1 MSSSSIE
8 VISLV
13 LPILKVVNVD
23 TPVTIRSSRSVC
35 PSTSR
40 FPLASMLAENVDT
53 PVTTKSSRSVRP
65 STSRFPL
72 ASMLAEN
79 VDTPVTT
86 KSSRSVRPSTSKLPF
101 ASILAEN
108 VDTPVTTR
116 SSRSVRPSTSKLPLA
131 SILAENVAS
140 SATFNTS
147 KSVCPST
154 SSATPT
160 ANVLPSNVRLPSS
173 SSSPP
178 VPATTTR
185 LFVRSSIFAV
195 LAVIP
200 PFASMLAENV
210 DTPVTTRSSRSVRP
224 STSRLPVTVKLLLA
238 EMVVNA
244 PDEAELAP
252 IAVPSIVPALIS
264 AVSATNESIYA
275 TPST

>member
-65 STSRFPL
+65 STS
-72 ASMLAEN
+72 
-79 VDTPVTT
+79 
-86 KSSRSVRPSTSKLPF
+86 KLPF
-101 ASILAEN
+101 ASI
-108 VDTPVTTR
+108 
-116 SSRSVRPSTSKLPLA
+116 
-131 SILAENVAS
+131 
-140 SATFNTS
+140 
-147 KSVCPST
+147 
-154 SSATPT
+154 
-160 ANVLPSNVRLPSS
+160 
-173 SSSPP
+173 
-178 VPATTTR
+178 
-185 LFVRSSIFAV
+185 
-195 LAVIP
+195 
-200 PFASMLAENV
+200 LAENV

-252 IAVPSIVPALIS
+252 IAVPSIELIPFQC
-264 AVSATNESIYA
+264 NF
-275 TPST
+275 